1 MALTTQ
7 QKQQFSEILD
17 ELGQTLDISETE
29 FNAAVTS
36 YNAVGNWL
44 SSENSALAPYKPEI
58 LPQGSFLL
66 GTAIKPISDKD
77 DIDIDIVCKLTGK
90 NPNWTQAHLKK
101 IVGDRLKE
109 NDTYKQMLDKE
120 GRRCWTLE
128 YRKYSQKNDKYHMD
142 VLPAIIASGY
152 SILLEKAF
160 SNMQDTNVDALAIRI
175 TDNLEPNYPYETNQD
190 NWLKS
195 NPFGYAKWF
204 INQATVP
211 TTKIFSLNEGVKP
224 VPKYQSNKL
233 PLQRVVQI
241 LKRHRDIK
249 FNGHDEKP
257 ISIIITTLAARAY
270 KKQTNILEAL
280 IDVIDNMQNYIIDKQ
295 DEKTGKWY
303 KFIGNPVNP
312 EENFADKW
320 RENPNKQ
327 KRFYDWLAVAKKD
340 IQEATQ
346 QTGSHNI
353 MGRLSSSFGD
363 REVKKA
369 FSNLGDRAKLLTE
382 QGKNRFDAAI
392 GLSSSGA
399 STIKPHNF
407 YGSEE

>member
-1 MALTTQ
+1 MLTTQ

-44 SSENSALAPYKPEI
+44 SGEQSELAPYKPEI

-66 GTAIKPISDKD
+66 GTVIKPISEKD

-90 NPNWTQAHLKK
+90 NPNWKQKDLKR
-101 IVGDRLKE
+101 IVGDRLKA

-128 YRKYSQKNDKYHMD
+128 YRKYSQKNDQYHMD

-152 SILLEKAF
+152 RTILEKSF
-160 SNMQDTNVDALAIRI
+160 SDMQDTNYNKLAIHI
-175 TDNLEPNYPYETNQD
+175 TDNQEKNYDWDTNQE

-204 INQATVP
+204 INQATVS
-211 TTKIFSLNEGVKP
+211 TTKMFSLNESVQP

-241 LKRHRDIK
+241 LKRHRDIM
-249 FNGHDEKP
+249 FDGDDEKP
-257 ISIIITTLAARAY
+257 ISIIITTLASRAY

-280 IDVIDNMQNYIIDKQ
+280 VNVINDMHNHIENKYDTDKRMY
-295 DEKTGKWY
+295 Y

-312 EENFADKW
+312 AENFADKW
-320 RENPNKQ
+320 IENSNKE
-327 KRFYDWLAVAKKD
+327 KKFYVWLEAVKKD
-340 IQEATQ
+340 ITEATQ
-346 QTGSHNI
+346 KTGSHNI
-353 MGRLSSSFGD
+353 MERLSTSFGD

-382 QGKNRFDAAI
+382 QGKNRFDAAV
-392 GLSSSGA
+392 GLTSAGA

>member
-1 MALTTQ
+1 MLTPQ
-7 QKQQFSEILD
+7 QKVQFSEILD
-17 ELGQTLDISETE
+17 ELGLTLDISEAE

-44 SSENSALAPYKPEI
+44 SNENSALAPYKPEI

-66 GTAIKPISDKD
+66 GTAIKPISEKD
-77 DIDIDIVCKLTGK
+77 DIDIDIVCKLSGK
-90 NPNWTQAHLKK
+90 NPNWKQKDLKR

-109 NDTYKQMLDKE
+109 NNTYKQMLDEE

-128 YRKYSQKNDKYHMD
+128 YRKFSQKNDQYHMD

-152 SILLEKAF
+152 RTILERSF
-160 SNMQDTNVDALAIRI
+160 SDMQDTNYEKLAIHI
-175 TDNLEPNYPYETNQD
+175 TDNQEKNYDWDTNQE

-211 TTKIFSLNEGVKP
+211 TTKMFSLNESVKP
-224 VPKYQSNKL
+224 VPKYQTNKL

-249 FNGHDEKP
+249 FDGHDEKP

-280 IDVIDNMQNYIIDKQ
+280 ENVINNMHLYIIERVDPI
-295 DEKTGKWY
+295 TGQKY

-312 EENFADKW
+312 AENFADKW
-320 RENPNKQ
+320 RENPNKE
-327 KRFYDWLAVAKKD
+327 KRFYEWLADVKKD
-340 IQEATQ
+340 IFEASGKS
-346 QTGSHNI
+346 GSHNI
-353 MGRLSSSFGD
+353 MESLSSSFGD

-369 FSNLGDRAKLLTE
+369 FSNLGDRARLLTE
-382 QGKNRFDAAI
+382 QGNNRFDAAI
-392 GLSSSGA
+392 GLSSAGA
-399 STIKPHNF
+399 SAIKPHNF

>member
-1 MALTTQ
+1 MLTTQ

-77 DIDIDIVCKLTGK
+77 DIDIDIVCKLSSK
-90 NPNWTQAHLKK
+90 NPNWTQENLKE
-101 IVGDRLKE
+101 IVGDRLKQ
-109 NDTYKQMLDKE
+109 NDIYKQMLDEE
-120 GRRCWTLE
+120 GKRCWTLE
-128 YRKYSQKNDKYHMD
+128 YRKYSQKNDQYHID

-152 SILLEKAF
+152 RTILERSF
-160 SNMQDTNVDALAIRI
+160 SDMQDTNYEKLAIHI
-175 TDNLEPNYPYETNQD
+175 TDNKEKNYDWDTTQE

-211 TTKIFSLNEGVKP
+211 TTKMFSLNEGVKP

-233 PLQRVVQI
+233 PLQRLVQI

-280 IDVIDNMQNYIIDKQ
+280 VDVIDNMHNFIIDKQ

-312 EENFADKW
+312 SENFADKW

-327 KRFYDWLAVAKKD
+327 KRFFDWLTDVKKD
-340 IQEATQ
+340 IFEASGKS
-346 QTGSHNI
+346 GSHNI
-353 MGRLSSSFGD
+353 MERLSSSFGD

-382 QGKNRFDAAI
+382 QGNNRFDAAV
-392 GLSSSGA
+392 GLSSAGA

>member
-1 MALTTQ
+1 MLTPQ
-7 QKQQFSEILD
+7 QKAQFSEILD

-66 GTAIKPISDKD
+66 GTAIKPISEKD
-77 DIDIDIVCKLTGK
+77 DIDIDIVCKLSSK
-90 NPNWTQAHLKK
+90 NPNWTQENLKE

-109 NDTYKQMLDKE
+109 NDIYKQMLDEE

-128 YRKYSQKNDKYHMD
+128 YRKYSKKNDQYHID

-152 SILLEKAF
+152 RTILERSF
-160 SNMQDTNVDALAIRI
+160 SDMQDTNYDKLAIHI
-175 TDNLEPNYPYETNQD
+175 TDNEEKNYDWDINQE

-211 TTKIFSLNEGVKP
+211 TTKMFSLNEGVKP
-224 VPKYQSNKL
+224 VPKYQTNKL

-249 FNGHDEKP
+249 FDGHNEKP

-280 IDVIDNMQNYIIDKQ
+280 VDVIDNMNNYIEDKY
-295 DEKTGKWY
+295 DVEKGVWY
-303 KFIGNPVNP
+303 KFIGNPVNSK
-312 EENFADKW
+312 ENFADKW

-327 KRFYDWLAVAKKD
+327 KRFLDWLADVKKD
-340 IQEATQ
+340 IFEASEKS
-346 QTGSHNI
+346 GSHNI
-353 MGRLSSSFGD
+353 MERLSSSFGD

-369 FSNLGDRAKLLTE
+369 FSNLGDRARLLTE
-382 QGKNRFDAAI
+382 QGNNRFDAAV
-392 GLSSSGA
+392 GLSSAGA
-399 STIKPHNF
+399 SAIKPHNF

>member
-1 MALTTQ
+1 MALTIQ

-44 SSENSALAPYKPEI
+44 SSGNSALAPYKPEI

-109 NDTYKQMLDKE
+109 NDIYKQMLDEE

-128 YRKYSQKNDKYHMD
+128 YRKYSQKNDQYHMD
-142 VLPAIIASGY
+142 VLPAVIASGY
-152 SILLEKAF
+152 SIILEKAF
-160 SNMQDTNVDALAIRI
+160 SNMQDTNVDSLAIRI
-175 TDNLEPNYPYETNQD
+175 TDNLETNYNWDINQD

-204 INQATVP
+204 INQATVS
-211 TTKIFSLNEGVKP
+211 TVKMFSLNEAVKP

-241 LKRHRDIK
+241 LKRHRDMM

-257 ISIIITTLAARAY
+257 ISIIITTLASKAY
-270 KKQTNILEAL
+270 KKQTNILDAL
-280 IDVIDNMQNYIIDKQ
+280 VDVINDMHNYIEDKY
-295 DEKTGKWY
+295 DNEKGVWY
-303 KFIGNPVNP
+303 KFIGNPVNSA
-312 EENFADKW
+312 ENFADKW

-327 KRFYDWLAVAKKD
+327 KKFYDWLAAVKID
-340 IQEATQ
+340 IQETTQ

-353 MGRLSSSFGD
+353 MERLSTSFGD
-363 REVKKA
+363 REVRKA
-369 FSNLGDRAKLLTE
+369 FSNIGDRARLLTE
-382 QGKNRFDAAI
+382 QGNNRFDTKLGVMAGAANV
-392 GLSSSGA
+392 
-399 STIKPHNF
+399 IKPHNF
-407 YGSEE
+407 YGTKE